1 LPLIF
6 SYKVRPCS
14 ESSFGLTEI
23 VQQAGKRCRNYTP
36 AVAGMRNEIFV
47 EFKKATQHSQMNRG
61 DMAFEPQN
69 KLEEALMQAAS
80 TPSAKPRF
88 LKTLLESEIYI
99 VQNDPIIEND
109 DIRYRPMYSS
119 PIRSK
124 SETNAVSVRAKEF
137 LESARGTDFILNPGS
152 TYGRTFSADEVADL
166 LDGGIW
172 LPKDEE
178 VKERESQI
186 MLGQPANYP
195 TELVETL
202 KRFFQR
208 RDEVK
213 RAWLGHIYDPL
224 SDENAHSLVAIE
236 VDDNWD
242 EISSQTGTVASAVKI
257 PDPPVDILQ
266 ISGNGGIEDY
276 FLNDVEPFY
285 IR

>member
-1 LPLIF
+1 MP
-6 SYKVRPCS
+6 
-14 ESSFGLTEI
+14 
-23 VQQAGKRCRNYTP
+23 
-36 AVAGMRNEIFV
+36 
-47 EFKKATQHSQMNRG
+47 
-61 DMAFEPQN
+61 FEPQN
-69 KLEEALMQAAS
+69 KLEETLIQAAS
-80 TPSAKPRF
+80 NPSARPGF
-88 LKTLLESEIYI
+88 FKTLLESEIFV
-99 VQNDPIIEND
+99 VQDDAAIEIDEISYQPI
-109 DIRYRPMYSS
+109 YSA
-119 PIRSK
+119 PIRAK
-124 SETNAVSVRAKEF
+124 SEANAVAAKAKEF
-137 LESARGTDFILNPGS
+137 LESTRGTDLILNPGS
-152 TYGRTFSADEVADL
+152 TYASTFSAEEIGDL
-166 LDGGIW
+166 LDGAIW

-195 TELVETL
+195 MELVETL

-213 RAWLGHIYDPL
+213 RAWLGHIFDPL
-224 SDENAHSLVAIE
+224 SDESAHSLVAIE

-285 IR
+285 KRSKELLVS